1 MGLTQPEE
9 SGRTVPTFPDG
20 KYLARLRGIW
30 QSHCVGLTLTREE
43 DSGPSYS
50 FQIMEVVFYDSRDAV
65 GVADTL
71 VVDVVLPASDS

>member
-1 MGLTQPEE
+1 MQANYPEWSYRTHV
-9 SGRTVPTFPDG
+9 SGW
-20 KYLARLRGIW
+20 KILARLRGIW

-50 FQIMEVVFYDSRDAV
+50 FQIMEVVFYDSRDAA